1 MKNFFQILFFVCI
14 GFALQGQNQTVLEKG
29 TVSFVSTQK
38 VYVKFSSTKNISIG
52 DTLFINKN
60 GGSVPALVV
69 NNTSSTS
76 AVCTPLLSEKMKV
89 SDELFAITILKEEES
104 VVSAE
109 KAEEPPTVDNEYGG
123 KEWAKPEVRKRG
135 KKDKSKQKIK
145 GRISAASY
153 SSISNFKT
161 TNRMRYG
168 LSFQGSHLNNSKFST
183 ENYLTFKHTLG
194 QWQKVRDNLGNALK
208 VYSLSVK
215 YDFSENSSLTFGRR
229 INPKISSIGAID
241 GLQYETGLGKSFLL
255 GAIVGSRPDHT
266 DYGLNLNLLQIGA
279 YASYVSKDPNHYQQ
293 STLGF
298 IEQRNNGSVDRRF
311 VYFQHSGEL
320 LENLNFFSSAELDLY
335 QVVNEVAKNK
345 LRLTSLFLSLRYR
358 ASKKLRLSAS
368 YDNRKNIIYYETYK
382 NFIDQLIENETR
394 QGLRF
399 GFNYRL
405 LKYVSWGVN
414 SSLRFQK
421 TSKNVSRN
429 LNSYVSVNRIG
440 GINLRTSLRA
450 NFLQTNFLTSRIF
463 GIRLSKDIIPRK
475 LNGDFY
481 FRVVDYNYKSSD
493 TTVHQN
499 IAGVSLSL
507 RLLKKLTFYAYYEG
521 TFDKNNSTFNRFN
534 TKIIQRF

>member
-1 MKNFFQILFFVCI
+1 MKNIFQIVFFVCI
-14 GFALQGQNQTVLEKG
+14 GFALHGQNQTVLEKG

-38 VYVKFSSTKNISIG
+38 IYVKFASTKNINIG

-60 GGSVPALVV
+60 GKSVPALVV
-69 NNTSSTS
+69 DNKSSTS

-89 SDELFAITILKEEES
+89 ADELMAVTILKEEPKIPE
-104 VVSAE
+104 E
-109 KAEEPPTVDNEYGG
+109 PTEEPPTVAEGYGG
-123 KEWAKPEVRKRG
+123 KERVQTPVRHRG

-168 LSFQGSHLNNSKFST
+168 LSFRGDNLKNSKFST
-183 ENYLTFKHTLG
+183 DNYLTFKHTLG

-215 YDFSENSSLTFGRR
+215 YDFDETSSLTFGRK

-241 GLQYETGLGKSFLL
+241 GLQYERGLGRSFLL

-279 YASYVSKDPNHYQQ
+279 YVSYVSKNPDNFQQ

-298 IEQRNNGSVDRRF
+298 IEQRNHSNVDRRF
-311 VYFQHSGEL
+311 IYFQHSGEL
-320 LENLNFFSSAELDLY
+320 LKNLNFFSSAELDLY
-335 QVVNEVAKNK
+335 QNINEVAQTK

-358 ASKKLRLSAS
+358 ASKKLRFSAS

-382 NFIDQLIENETR
+382 NFIDRLIENETR

-399 GFNYRL
+399 GVNYRP

-414 SSLRFQK
+414 TSLRFQK
-421 TSKNVSRN
+421 SSANVSRN
-429 LNSYVSVNRIG
+429 LNSFISVNRIG

-481 FRVVDYNYKSSD
+481 FRVVDYNYKNSD

-499 IAGVSLSL
+499 IAGMSLSL
-507 RLLKKLTFYAYYEG
+507 RLLKKLTFYVYYEG
-521 TFDKNNSTFNRFN
+521 TFDNQNPTFHRFN